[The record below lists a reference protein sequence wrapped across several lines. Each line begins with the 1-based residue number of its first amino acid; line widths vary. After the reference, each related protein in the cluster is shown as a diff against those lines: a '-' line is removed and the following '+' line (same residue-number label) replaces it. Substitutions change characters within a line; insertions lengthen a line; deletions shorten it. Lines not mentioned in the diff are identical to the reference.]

1 VLAKARAA
9 PELTGV
15 FSNYEVSVPQIS
27 ADVNRV
33 KAKEH
38 GISLTDV
45 FETLQVYLGSI
56 YVNDFNRFGRT
67 YQVIAQ
73 ADYPYRAKAED
84 ILRLK
89 TRNEAGEMVPLG
101 SVVQVSQSYGPDR
114 VFRYNGY
121 LTADVNGGPAA
132 GYSSGQAQAAM
143 ERILAETLPNGVKAE
158 WTDLTYQEF
167 IAGNSSVFVFPLCVL
182 LVVLV
187 LAALYESWTL
197 PLAIV
202 AIVPM
207 ALLSAIVGLWLTGG
221 DNNIFTQIA
230 LFVLV
235 GLASKNAILIVEFA
249 KDREKTGVDP
259 VACGAG
265 SGATAIAADSD
276 DVDRLHHGRRAAG
289 VFVGGRCGDAPRH
302 RYRRVLRNDRRD
314 VLRSVPDT
322 TLLRVAARR
331 GAQEPPRPARGHREC
346 GRCKSCVINSW
357 RWSRPCCSLRARS
370 DRTITAPKSRRPIS
384 SSAPT
389 RRSSR
394 RRTWSASSGSSSTTS
409 SSMSLIE
416 RALVANHDIRI
427 ATSRLREARALRGQ
441 AKLDLAPTVTA
452 SSGYT
457 KARASDR
464 QLGPLQNV
472 DREQDFYDSGFD
484 AFWELDFFGRVRRGV
499 EASTAQLQ
507 SAEASVYATQVSVT
521 AEVARNYFEL
531 RGAQEQLEVAR
542 RNAENQGETVRIT
555 TARLDAGRGTQLD
568 ASRAQAQL
576 SATLA
581 TIPDL
586 EAGVTRSMLRL
597 GVLTGQQPESVVPQ
611 LSAAKPLPTLPV
623 AHDIGTPELLLRRRP
638 DIRVAERN
646 LAGIDSGD
654 RCCRRRSVPA
664 HHVPRSLGLRRREQQ
679 RARQYRQRDVL
690 VRTEHQL
697 GRVRPWP
704 RASEDRA
711 A

>member
-1 VLAKARAA
+1 MRNQLLAMVSAVLLAA
-9 PELTGV
+9 CAV
-15 FSNYEVSVPQIS
+15 
-27 ADVNRV
+27 
-33 KAKEH
+33 
-38 GISLTDV
+38 
-45 FETLQVYLGSI
+45 
-56 YVNDFNRFGRT
+56 
-67 YQVIAQ
+67 
-73 ADYPYRAKAED
+73 
-84 ILRLK
+84 
-89 TRNEAGEMVPLG
+89 
-101 SVVQVSQSYGPDR
+101 GPDYHR
-114 VFRYNGY
+114 
-121 LTADVNGGPAA
+121 P
-132 GYSSGQAQAAM
+132 
-143 ERILAETLPNGVKAE
+143 E
-158 WTDLTYQEF
+158 
-167 IAGNSSVFVFPLCVL
+167 
-182 LVVLV
+182 
-187 LAALYESWTL
+187 
-197 PLAIV
+197 V
-202 AIVPM
+202 A
-207 ALLSAIVGLWLTGG
+207 T
-221 DNNIFTQIA
+221 
-230 LFVLV
+230 
-235 GLASKNAILIVEFA
+235 
-249 KDREKTGVDP
+249 
-259 VACGAG
+259 
-265 SGATAIAADSD
+265 SD
-276 DVDRLHHGRRAAG
+276 Q
-289 VFVGGRCGDAPRH
+289 FVGTDAAQFSTQDVEREFWKQF
-302 RYRRVLRNDRRD
+302 NDEQLND
-314 VLRSVPDT
+314 
-322 TLLRVAARR
+322 
-331 GAQEPPRPARGHREC
+331 
-346 GRCKSCVINSW
+346 
-357 RWSRPCCSLRARS
+357 
-370 DRTITAPKSRRPIS
+370 
-384 SSAPT
+384 
-389 RRSSR
+389 
-394 RRTWSASSGSSSTTS
+394 
-409 SSMSLIE
+409 LIE

-646 LAGIDSGD
+646 LAASTAEIGVAVGD
-654 RCCRRRSVPA
+654 LF
-664 HHVPRSLGLRRREQQ
+664 PRITFLGHWGYDAVSSSALGNTGSETFSFGPSISW
-679 RARQYRQRDVL
+679 AAFD
-690 VRTEHQL
+690 L
-697 GRVRPWP
+697 GRVRQKIAQREAAADGALAKYEQTVLQALEETDASLTAYSKAIVKQQHLQTSANASLEAAKLA
-704 RASEDRA
+704 RARYENGVADFLQVLDAERTALAAEDQLARSETQTATALLATYKALGGGFRPIATTA
-711 A
+711 AR

>member
-1 VLAKARAA
+1 MRNQLLAMVSAVLLAA
-9 PELTGV
+9 CAV
-15 FSNYEVSVPQIS
+15 
-27 ADVNRV
+27 
-33 KAKEH
+33 
-38 GISLTDV
+38 
-45 FETLQVYLGSI
+45 
-56 YVNDFNRFGRT
+56 
-67 YQVIAQ
+67 
-73 ADYPYRAKAED
+73 
-84 ILRLK
+84 
-89 TRNEAGEMVPLG
+89 
-101 SVVQVSQSYGPDR
+101 GPDYHR
-114 VFRYNGY
+114 
-121 LTADVNGGPAA
+121 P
-132 GYSSGQAQAAM
+132 
-143 ERILAETLPNGVKAE
+143 E
-158 WTDLTYQEF
+158 
-167 IAGNSSVFVFPLCVL
+167 
-182 LVVLV
+182 
-187 LAALYESWTL
+187 
-197 PLAIV
+197 V
-202 AIVPM
+202 A
-207 ALLSAIVGLWLTGG
+207 T
-221 DNNIFTQIA
+221 
-230 LFVLV
+230 
-235 GLASKNAILIVEFA
+235 
-249 KDREKTGVDP
+249 
-259 VACGAG
+259 
-265 SGATAIAADSD
+265 SD
-276 DVDRLHHGRRAAG
+276 Q
-289 VFVGGRCGDAPRH
+289 FVGTD
-302 RYRRVLRNDRRD
+302 
-314 VLRSVPDT
+314 
-322 TLLRVAARR
+322 AARFST
-331 GAQEPPRPARGHREC
+331 QDVEREFW
-346 GRCKSCVINSW
+346 KQFNDEQ
-357 RWSRPCCSLRARS
+357 LNE
-370 DRTITAPKSRRPIS
+370 
-384 SSAPT
+384 
-389 RRSSR
+389 
-394 RRTWSASSGSSSTTS
+394 
-409 SSMSLIE
+409 LIE

-646 LAGIDSGD
+646 LAASTAEIGVAVGD
-654 RCCRRRSVPA
+654 LF
-664 HHVPRSLGLRRREQQ
+664 PRITFLGHWGYDAVSSSALGNTGSETFSFGPSISW
-679 RARQYRQRDVL
+679 AAFD
-690 VRTEHQL
+690 L
-697 GRVRPWP
+697 GRVRQKIAQREAAADGALAKYEQTVLQALEETDASLTAYSKAIVKQQHLQTSANASLEAAKLA
-704 RASEDRA
+704 RARYENGVADFLQVLDAERTALAAEDQLARSETQTATALLATYKALGGGFRPIATTA
-711 A
+711 AR